1 MGKIII
7 SKSSKKIEQ
16 KKIDTKSK
24 ISDIQ
29 NERVKRSNNKIVGY
43 TNWIKEEH
51 IKQRAVG
58 SRSEGQIKRAEFT
71 FYHSADDLLPLNYV
85 TLYML

>member
-51 IKQRAVG
+51 IK
-58 SRSEGQIKRAEFT
+58 
-71 FYHSADDLLPLNYV
+71 
-85 TLYML
+85 